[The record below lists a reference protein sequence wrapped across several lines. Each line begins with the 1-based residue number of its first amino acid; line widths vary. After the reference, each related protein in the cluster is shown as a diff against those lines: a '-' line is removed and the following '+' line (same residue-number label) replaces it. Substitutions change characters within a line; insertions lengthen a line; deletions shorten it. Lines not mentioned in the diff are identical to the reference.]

1 MILPDHIFSGN
12 WKEGHVQGI
21 AVDKQRGF
29 VYYSFTTI
37 LLKTDLQGNP
47 LASVKNII
55 GHLGCIAFDGE
66 TNRVYG
72 SLELKHDII
81 GRGIM
86 DRTGIELAE
95 EDAFYLVSFDLNKLD
110 RMEMDAEKDGIMR
123 AVYVR
128 DVVRDYS
135 EKDDLTGLKGRYGCG
150 GMDGVSIGPIFGAA
164 ADGPK
169 KLYLAE
175 GIKKELNREDNDHQV
190 LLQYDL
196 SVFDTYG
203 QPLTQLQ
210 PHHNGPESCEER
222 YFFYTGNTSWG
233 IQNLEYDPHTRYWF
247 TAVYPGAKPV
257 FENFRMFAIDGT
269 VPARKAPLVGRP
281 GETGLLLTSAKIGE
295 GWKDGRI
302 CGSHLK
308 WGATGLA
315 SLGNGD
321 FYISQHGVIKEEQ
334 LHFTNLRLYRF
345 DPTHP
350 EWFCLKQEAEK

>member
-55 GHLGCIAFDGE
+55 GHLGCVAFDGE

-135 EKDDLTGLKGRYGCG
+135 EKDDLTGLPGRYGCG

-175 GIKKELNREDNDHQV
+175 GIKKEPGREDNDHQV

-247 TAVYPGAKPV
+247 TAVYPGAKPA

-269 VPARKAPLVGRP
+269 VPARIAPLEGRP

-295 GWKDGRI
+295 GWKDGKI

-321 FYISQHGVIKEEQ
+321 FYISQHGVIKEEG
-334 LHFTNLRLYRF
+334 LHFTDLRLYRF

-350 EWFCLKQEAEK
+350 QWFCLKQEAVK